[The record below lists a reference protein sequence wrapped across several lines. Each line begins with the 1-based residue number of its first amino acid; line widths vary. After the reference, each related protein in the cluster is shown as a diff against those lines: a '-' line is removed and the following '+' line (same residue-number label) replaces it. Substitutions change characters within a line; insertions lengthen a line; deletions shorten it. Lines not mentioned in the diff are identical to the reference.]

1 MVEQAK
7 VFLSKMSEK
16 INNGEFDYALTIPFI
31 SRELIYS
38 SVLARIEK
46 KIETKATP
54 LLNDTEVKDA
64 INDAREIAAHTAL
77 IFFHNGMLEIKDG
90 EFVLTEKGHMYVK
103 LS

>member
-1 MVEQAK
+1 MSEQSK

-38 SVLARIEK
+38 SIKARIVK
-46 KIETKATP
+46 KIETGATP
-54 LLNDTEVKDA
+54 LLNEAEIKDS

-90 EFVLTEKGHMYVK
+90 ELVLTEKGHMYVK

>member
-1 MVEQAK
+1 MTEQAK

-16 INNGEFDYALTIPFI
+16 IKNGEFDYALTIPFI

-38 SVLARIEK
+38 SIKSRIER

-54 LLNDTEVKDA
+54 LLTDNEIKDA
-64 INDAREIAAHTAL
+64 VNDAKEVAGHTAM
-77 IFFHNGMLEIKDG
+77 IFFQNELIEIKDG
-90 EFVLTEKGHMYVK
+90 EIVLTEKGHMYVK